1 MASSCAC
8 SCDCLIALCL
18 NVDSG
23 SAARLNLL
31 YMFLMKHVPSS
42 KSATEAGAAAFI
54 NTNVISSVRGGKKN
68 LISQHEIA
76 DNKTTLQEK
85 IFLG

>member
-23 SAARLNLL
+23 SAARLNVL
-31 YMFLMKHVPSS
+31 YMFLMKHVPSW
-42 KSATEAGAAAFI
+42 KSVTEAGAAAFI
-54 NTNVISSVRGGKKN
+54 NTNVISSVRGGKK
-68 LISQHEIA
+68 IEYPSM
-76 DNKTTLQEK
+76 KLQIIK
-85 IFLG
+85 QRYKRKSF

>member
-8 SCDCLIALCL
+8 GCDCLIALCL

-31 YMFLMKHVPSS
+31 YMFLMKHVPSW
-42 KSATEAGAAAFI
+42 KSVTEAGAAAFI
-54 NTNVISSVRGGKKN
+54 NTNVISSVRGGKK
-68 LISQHEIA
+68 
-76 DNKTTLQEK
+76 K
-85 IFLG
+85 F